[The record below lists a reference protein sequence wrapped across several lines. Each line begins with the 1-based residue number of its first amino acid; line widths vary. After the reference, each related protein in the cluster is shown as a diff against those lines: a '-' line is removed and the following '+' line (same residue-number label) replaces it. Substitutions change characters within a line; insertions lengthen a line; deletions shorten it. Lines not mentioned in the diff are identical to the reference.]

1 MTTLLKS
8 KTAIHAL
15 LLIGFII
22 FATACGSNPNTDS
35 TESTNPSSN
44 LTPDAASENRVPNN
58 GASIKIISPTTG
70 ASIQKGT
77 QVILE
82 IETVNFDMSQEGKHW
97 HVYVDGQ
104 SWGMVTG
111 GNMDQPLTGLGS
123 GEHEIAV
130 YLSIDTHEELAD
142 GDSIT
147 IVVSE

>member
-1 MTTLLKS
+1 MKAIINS
-8 KTAIHAL
+8 KKTIQTI

-22 FATACGSNPNTDS
+22 FAAACGNNATTDTTGNTNAS
-35 TESTNPSSN
+35 R
-44 LTPDAASENRVPNN
+44 PDPVFENRVPNN
-58 GASIKIISPTTG
+58 GAAVKIVSPTTG
-70 ASIQKGT
+70 ATVQKGT

-82 IETVNFDMSQEGKHW
+82 IETTNFDMSDEGKHW

-123 GEHEIAV
+123 GEHEIGV
-130 YLSIDTHEELAD
+130 YLSIETHEELEE

>member
-1 MTTLLKS
+1 METIIKS
-8 KTAIHAL
+8 KKAIQTC

-22 FATACGSNPNTDS
+22 FAAACGNNTNTDV
-35 TESTNPSSN
+35 TESTSASSN
-44 LTPDAASENRVPNN
+44 LEPDPVLDNRVPNN
-58 GASIKIISPTTG
+58 GAAVKIISPPTGTTV
-70 ASIQKGT
+70 QKGT

-82 IETVNFDMSQEGKHW
+82 IETTNFDMSNEGNHW

-123 GEHEIAV
+123 GEHEIGV
-130 YLSIDTHEELAD
+130 YLSIDTHEELQE

-147 IVVSE
+147 ITVSE